1 MDSAKIKKDLKEH
14 LERTAEIIRTHDGW
28 NMVNMS
34 EISERELLSIA
45 AQSGLDQDMQTRT
58 FCKFISIGTNFA
70 SLDFKQRLQNIPVL
84 VTSIKDLIVKMEQ
97 EIKEFSDIASFF
109 HFLIQAFVKV
119 VMNTKHNMR
128 MALPHLEE
136 SIVHMRIMVDA
147 LVPDSPNPLS
157 SDDLLDV
164 DLALSNMSYGIK
176 KLLEHASTS
185 KTVSIELDNR
195 INELKENIENKITV
209 CENRIS
215 FGKLI
220 PKIGATVGMVSGAS
234 SVGAAVESVAWG
246 GAGALVL
253 GLFSIKLGCFLFFID
268 FFFKF
273 PTLKQTCF

>member
-1 MDSAKIKKDLKEH
+1 MDSSKIKKDLKDH
-14 LERTAEIIRTHDGW
+14 LDRTAAIIRSHDGW
-28 NMVNMS
+28 NMIDMA
-34 EISERELLSIA
+34 ELSERELLQVAS
-45 AQSGLDQDMQTRT
+45 QNGLDTDQQTRT

-70 SLDFKQRLQNIPVL
+70 SLDFKQRLQTIPAL
-84 VTSIKDLIVKMEQ
+84 VASVKELIVKME
-97 EIKEFSDIASFF
+97 EEVKEYADIASFF
-109 HFLIQAFVKV
+109 HFLIQAFVKI

-147 LVPDSPNPLS
+147 LKPDTENPLS

-164 DLALSNMSYGIK
+164 DLALGNMSYGIL

-185 KTVSIELDNR
+185 KTISVELDTR
-195 INELKENIENKITV
+195 INELKENIESKITV

-253 GLFSIKLGCFLFFID
+253 GNF
-268 FFFKF
+268 
-273 PTLKQTCF
+273 

>member
-1 MDSAKIKKDLKEH
+1 MAGRAIKNGNASCENSMDSINIKRELKEH
-14 LERTAEIIRTHDGW
+14 LDRTAEIIRSHDGW
-28 NMVNMS
+28 NLINMA
-34 EISERELLSIA
+34 EISERELMRVA
-45 AQSGLDQDMQTRT
+45 EQSGLESDQQTRT

-70 SLDFKQRLQNIPVL
+70 SLDFKQRLANIPVL
-84 VTSIKDLIVKMEQ
+84 VASIKELISKMED
-97 EIKEFSDIASFF
+97 EIKEFADIASFF
-109 HFLIQAFVKV
+109 YWLIQSFVKV

-136 SIVHMRIMVDA
+136 SIVHMRIMCDA
-147 LVPDSPNPLS
+147 LAPDSPNPLS

-164 DLALSNMSYGIK
+164 DLALSNMAFGIR

-185 KTVSIELDNR
+185 RTVSCELDQK

-234 SVGAAVESVAWG
+234 TVGAAVESVAWG
-246 GAGALVL
+246 GAGALIL
-253 GLFSIKLGCFLFFID
+253 G
-268 FFFKF
+268 
-273 PTLKQTCF
+273 